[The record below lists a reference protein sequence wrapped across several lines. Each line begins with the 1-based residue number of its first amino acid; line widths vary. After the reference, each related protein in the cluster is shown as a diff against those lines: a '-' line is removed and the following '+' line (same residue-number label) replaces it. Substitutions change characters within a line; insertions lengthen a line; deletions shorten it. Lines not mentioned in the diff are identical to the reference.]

1 MTEHSIVGQNA
12 APTQRQTQKNRYAL
26 EPTRK
31 KELEHHSD
39 QGDGPDHEE
48 DRRRIE
54 TLLGLQQKWCVSSR
68 DEDVDGRMVKAPQ
81 KPLKSK
87 LTRLVFQS
95 DCRRRKSKEAFRRE
109 QAPSPRCVLQHQQAI
124 RSDRMSG

>member
-39 QGDGPDHEE
+39 QGNGPDHEE
-48 DRRRIE
+48 ERRRIE

-81 KPLKSK
+81 KPLK
-87 LTRLVFQS
+87 RANRPQVV
-95 DCRRRKSKEAFRRE
+95 DGRNANHRD
-109 QAPSPRCVLQHQQAI
+109 QADAVNPN
-124 RSDRMSG
+124 